1 MQEKAQE
8 SLSGINDRSAFS
20 PLPHLSQKAE
30 FQGAGVWNME
40 QNDPDPFMRE
50 LNKQGLPYVV
60 LEIDSNEDSKV
71 LEDGRK

>member
-1 MQEKAQE
+1 MDCKKPNITIKNLFVIIILLFLALSACKA
-8 SLSGINDRSAFS
+8 SS
-20 PLPHLSQKAE
+20 
-30 FQGAGVWNME
+30 VWNME

-60 LEIDSNEDSKV
+60 LEIDSKGDSKV